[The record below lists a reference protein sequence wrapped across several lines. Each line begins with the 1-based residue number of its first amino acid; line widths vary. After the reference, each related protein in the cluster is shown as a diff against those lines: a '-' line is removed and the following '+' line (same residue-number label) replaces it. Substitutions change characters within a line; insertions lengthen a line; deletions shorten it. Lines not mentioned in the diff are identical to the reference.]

1 MDEQEQD
8 ASGDRRQWAA
18 AVLAGLGTA
27 EDIDRTLA
35 TALDPHPDLSAEN
48 SVRRARAVH
57 AAALGLG
64 PAGCAAA
71 AGIPEPMLA
80 GWRAHDPAFDAAL
93 AAASAL
99 AEAHRVGAPGKV
111 GGFGL
116 RLLLQSVAKGVH
128 AGTAAAIV
136 GLRSDQLLRLR
147 RANPQVSALL
157 DAAVQQARGLRG
169 NDRRPRRGH
178 AYRLVHVSDAAP
190 PEETARH

>member
-1 MDEQEQD
+1 MDDQAQEP
-8 ASGDRRQWAA
+8 SGDRRQWAA
-18 AVLAGLGTA
+18 AVLAGLAAA
-27 EDIDRTLA
+27 EGIDQALV
-35 TALDPHPDLSAEN
+35 TALDPHPDLRAEN
-48 SVRRARAVH
+48 GVRRARAVH

-71 AGIPEPMLA
+71 AGIPEAMLA

-93 AAASAL
+93 TSASAL
-99 AEAHRVGAPGKV
+99 AAAHQVAVPGKL

-116 RLLLQSVAKGVH
+116 RLLIQSVARGAH
-128 AGTAAAIV
+128 AGTAAAAL

-169 NDRRPRRGH
+169 SERRPRRGH
-178 AYRLVHVSDAAP
+178 AYRLVQVSDAEP
-190 PEETARH
+190 PNPAD